1 MFPFPVFCVVFLR
14 PNINGCQKGAFK
26 TPLFPEKRFIRGTPN
41 SSPEAGPEAAVNPVR
56 SESRKE
62 GAKEGNS

>member
-1 MFPFPVFCVVFLR
+1 M
-14 PNINGCQKGAFK
+14 GAKRALK

-62 GAKEGNS
+62 GAKEGNSLKSKVRRLRGKDI